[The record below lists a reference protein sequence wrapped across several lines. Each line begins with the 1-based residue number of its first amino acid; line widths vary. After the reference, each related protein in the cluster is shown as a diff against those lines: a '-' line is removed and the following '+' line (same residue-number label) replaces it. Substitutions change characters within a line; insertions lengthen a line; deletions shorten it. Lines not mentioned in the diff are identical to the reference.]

1 MNSLKNHLLIS
12 VPHMNDDIFGHSVI
26 YICEHNLEGA
36 MGLIIN
42 KPMDGI
48 SFKKLKNQNHIN
60 SDLFEKI
67 EMKLFFGGPILVE
80 KIIALHTNELKVET
94 TIPLNNKISI
104 SSEERIIRDIEKDI
118 NLDCKLF
125 CGHSGWSPGQLERE
139 VENGDWLLQTSK
151 IDLLF
156 NLPAEKIWEKATKSL
171 GINIID
177 ISNMSGSA

>member
-12 VPHMNDDIFGHSVI
+12 VPHMNDDIFGRSVI

-42 KPMDGI
+42 KPMDNI
-48 SFKKLKNQNHIN
+48 SFKNLKDVNHIS
-60 SDLFEKI
+60 SDHFQSLR
-67 EMKLFFGGPILVE
+67 MKLYFGGPILVE
-80 KIIALHTNELKVET
+80 KIIALHTNELKFDT
-94 TIPLNNKISI
+94 AIPLNNKISI
-104 SSEERIIRDIEKDI
+104 STGEEIIRDIEQDI
-118 NLDCKLF
+118 NLDYKLF
-125 CGHSGWSPGQLERE
+125 FGHSGWSPGQLERE
-139 VENGDWLLQTSK
+139 IENGDWLLQTSK

>member
-67 EMKLFFGGPILVE
+67 KMKLFFGGPILVE
-80 KIIALHTNELKVET
+80 KIIALHTNELKIET
-94 TIPLNNKISI
+94 AISLNNKISI
-104 SSEERIIRDIEKDI
+104 SSGKEIIRDIENDI
-118 NLDCKLF
+118 NLNYKLF
-125 CGHSGWSPGQLERE
+125 CGHSGWSPGQLEKE
-139 VENGDWLLQTSK
+139 IENGDWLLQTSK
-151 IDLLF
+151 TDLLF
-156 NLPAEKIWEKATKSL
+156 NQTAEKIWENATESL

>member
-12 VPHMNDDIFGHSVI
+12 VPHMNDDIFGRSVI
-26 YICEHNLEGA
+26 YICEHSLEGA

-42 KPMDGI
+42 KPIDNTSM
-48 SFKKLKNQNHIN
+48 KNLKNIN
-60 SDLFEKI
+60 SDYFENTKI
-67 EMKLFFGGPILVE
+67 KLYFGGPILVE
-80 KIIALHTNELKVET
+80 KTIALHTDELKIGNA
-94 TIPLNNKISI
+94 IPLNNEFLI
-104 SSEERIIRDIEKDI
+104 SSGEEIIRNIEKEV
-118 NLDCKLF
+118 NLTYKLF

-139 VENGDWLLQTSK
+139 IENGDWLLQSSN

-156 NLPAEKIWEKATKSL
+156 NSPPEKIWENATKSL

>member
-12 VPHMNDDIFGHSVI
+12 VPHMNDDIFGRSVI

-42 KPMDGI
+42 KPTDDI
-48 SFKKLKNQNHIN
+48 NFKELKNVNHTNNDHFENLKLK
-60 SDLFEKI
+60 LY
-67 EMKLFFGGPILVE
+67 FGGPILVE
-80 KIIALHTNELKVET
+80 KIIALHTNELKIEAS
-94 TIPLNNKISI
+94 IPLNNKISI
-104 SSEERIIRDIEKDI
+104 SSGKEILRDFEK
-118 NLDCKLF
+118 NKNFKYKLF
-125 CGHSGWSPGQLERE
+125 LGHSGWSPGQLERE
-139 VENGDWLLQTSK
+139 IENGDWLLQSSK

-156 NLPAEKIWEKATKSL
+156 NLPAEKIWEIATESL